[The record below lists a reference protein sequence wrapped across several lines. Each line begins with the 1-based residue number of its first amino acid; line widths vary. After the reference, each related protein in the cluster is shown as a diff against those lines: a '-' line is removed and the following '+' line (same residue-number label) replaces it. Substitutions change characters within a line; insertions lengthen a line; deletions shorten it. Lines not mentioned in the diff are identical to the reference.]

1 TGGLAEIVEPGVPG
15 MTFRPHD
22 PDGLTDAVSAL
33 LSDRERARQLARRAR
48 TMVHERYGWS
58 AIAQRTAA
66 SYATAVAK
74 APAFAAERAE
84 QRMARGRALPAIA
97 EGNLLAA
104 AGLR

>member
-1 TGGLAEIVEPGVPG
+1 

-22 PDGLTDAVSAL
+22 PDGLTDAVDAL
-33 LSDRERARQLARRAR
+33 LSDRDRARELARRAR
-48 TMVHERYGWS
+48 VMVHERYGWS

-66 SYATAVAK
+66 AYAAAITTAG
-74 APAFAAERAE
+74 AFAAERVT
-84 QRMARGRALPAIA
+84 RTRGLPAVA